1 MRAVVIDKP
10 GDASVMNIVERP
22 IPDATK
28 HQSVMK
34 IHAFGVHRYEVL
46 TREGGS
52 PSVKFPRV
60 IGVEAVGEIAQVSED
75 SKLKVGQK
83 VITMMGGFGREVDGS
98 YQEYALVDDANLY
111 PVSYEGDWVTLAQ
124 YPENFYTAFGAIKS
138 LNLKPGQTLLLRG
151 GTSAVGLSAIQLAK
165 VMGLQVTATTR
176 RENMLQ
182 PLLDNGAD
190 DAILDVDN
198 KLKTDKNYDGIIDM
212 VGTVSL
218 SNSIAHLNQGGT
230 VSLIGLLAGEW
241 TVDNFNPFT
250 LAGKYLT
257 CFDSTDVHQEWVDE
271 MFEMISKN
279 NLQIPI
285 PRVFKLDQIR
295 EAHDY
300 VMKSR
305 DMGQVIIDND

>member
-10 GDASVMNIVERP
+10 GDSSVMKIVERP

-28 HQSVMK
+28 HQSVMR

-98 YQEYALVDDANLY
+98 YQEYALVDDKNLY
-111 PVSYEGDWVTLAQ
+111 PVKFDGDWVTLAE
-124 YPENFYTAFGAIKS
+124 YPENFYTAFGTLKS
-138 LNLKPGQTLLLRG
+138 LNLKKGQSLLVRG
-151 GTSAVGLSAIQLAK
+151 GTTAVGLAAIQLAK
-165 VMGLQVTATTR
+165 VMGLKVTATTR

-190 DAILDVDN
+190 DSIIDADN
-198 KLKTDKNYDGIIDM
+198 KLQTEKTYDGIIDM

-218 SNSIAHLNQGGT
+218 TNSIAHLSDNGT

-241 TVDNFNPFT
+241 IVKNFNPFT

-257 CFDSTDVHQEWVDE
+257 CFDSTDVRQDWVDE
-271 MFEMISKN
+271 MFEMISQNDLK
-279 NLQIPI
+279 IPI
-285 PRVFKLDQIR
+285 PRVFKLNEIGK
-295 EAHDY
+295 AHDY
-300 VMKSR
+300 VMESR
-305 DMGQVIIDND
+305 DMGQVIVDND